1 MWSANPSFFLAVTK
15 PCVWSVTHILN
26 SLFTLLHKY
35 PVTHV
40 MRNDAWLLCHA
51 IIPPSRQLGSRY
63 LALST
68 NSVFPMEREMKEK
81 KKRKKGKKKGKKKGR
96 KGGRKEGKPVELV
109 YLYHECAHASLP
121 GMKTQLYCTA
131 AQSFATWWGPVLSC
145 GLRDAV
151 FQLQLWSPPAI
162 MQSDVQNQSF
172 LLLSA
177 MGLLHAIKTKEIW
190 RVSWHLWITAE
201 GLPKHYFIPNRDSKI
216 I

>member
-121 GMKTQLYCTA
+121 GMKTQLYCTKLCHLMGSCTQLWSQGCCVPA
-131 AQSFATWWGPVLSC
+131 PALKPSCHHAIWCAKPVLSPILC
-145 GLRDAV
+145 HGAVAYHQNERNLKGLMTPVDHCRGPSQTLL
-151 FQLQLWSPPAI
+151 FFLI
-162 MQSDVQNQSF
+162 MI
-172 LLLSA
+172 A
-177 MGLLHAIKTKEIW
+177 
-190 RVSWHLWITAE
+190 R
-201 GLPKHYFIPNRDSKI
+201 
-216 I
+216 